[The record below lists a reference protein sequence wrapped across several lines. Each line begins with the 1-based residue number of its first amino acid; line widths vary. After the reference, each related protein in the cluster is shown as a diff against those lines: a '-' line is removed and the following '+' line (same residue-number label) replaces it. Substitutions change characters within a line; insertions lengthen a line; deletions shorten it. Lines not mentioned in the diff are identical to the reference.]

1 MAELTIDMTYAK
13 GLFLAAKQRNK
24 EEEILE
30 ELASI
35 SDLFHQETAFF
46 GFICSPVISG
56 FEKKKVVRNVLKD
69 RITDEM
75 VNFLL
80 ILIDKGR
87 GRHFDKI
94 RVQYIKLFN
103 ESQGYTTGMIYSV
116 SPLSKDQI
124 QGFEEKTGTL
134 LGKEVKLFNKTDV
147 SLLGGVRI
155 FVDGKLIDSSV
166 KKRLEDLMETLGHQ
180 MYA

>member
-13 GLFLAAKQRNK
+13 GLFLAAKQREK

-30 ELASI
+30 ELASLA
-35 SDLFHQETAFF
+35 DLFHRETAFF
-46 GFICSPVISG
+46 DFVCSPIISG
-56 FEKKKVVRNVLKD
+56 SEKKIVVRNVL
-69 RITDEM
+69 TDKISEEM
-75 VNFLL
+75 VHFLL

-103 ESQGYTTGMIYSV
+103 ESKGYTTGMIYSV

-124 QGFEEKTGTL
+124 QGFEEKTGTF
-134 LGKEVKLFNKTDV
+134 LGKEVKLTNKTDV

-155 FVDGKLIDSSV
+155 FVDGKLIDVSV
-166 KKRLEDLMETLGHQ
+166 KKRLEDLMETLDRQ